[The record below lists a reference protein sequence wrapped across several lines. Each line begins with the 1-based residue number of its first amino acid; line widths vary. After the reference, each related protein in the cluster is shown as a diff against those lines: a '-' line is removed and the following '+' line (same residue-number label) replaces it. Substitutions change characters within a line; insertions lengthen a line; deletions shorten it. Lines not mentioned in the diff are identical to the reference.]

1 MKGNNFNMN
10 FSNELN
16 NYLVLFECSAQD
28 LAKKSGLSPTL
39 VSRYLNNKRTPRANS
54 EYLNKLVNGIYQ
66 ISIESNSNFSKEEI
80 FKTLNKSIYYE
91 NINFD
96 YFVDNFNT
104 LIIELKINISDI
116 SKVRNKNRKPS
127 DLSDFSQKV
136 VDFVVENYQSPQYIE
151 HLASIIN
158 CTSKDL
164 EKNYKSYLKKW
175 IISHQESNAEIIK
188 TFLERLD
195 TFNLND
201 YIGTDFKKI
210 RIPTSPIILKNSKT
224 FYGTEGRK
232 KAEADFLKTTLLSKS
247 KDPIFFYSNLPI
259 TKAGKDENFKN
270 KWILAITM
278 VLKKG
283 SLEIGLDI

>member
-80 FKTLNKSIYYE
+80 FETLNKSIYYE

-96 YFVDNFNT
+96 DFVDNFNT

-116 SKVRNKNRKPS
+116 ANM
-127 DLSDFSQKV
+127 
-136 VDFVVENYQSPQYIE
+136 
-151 HLASIIN
+151 
-158 CTSKDL
+158 
-164 EKNYKSYLKKW
+164 
-175 IISHQESNAEIIK
+175 
-188 TFLERLD
+188 LD
-195 TFNLND
+195 M
-201 YIGTDFKKI
+201 
-210 RIPTSPIILKNSKT
+210 IILLFQK
-224 FYGTEGRK
+224 
-232 KAEADFLKTTLLSKS
+232 
-247 KDPIFFYSNLPI
+247 
-259 TKAGKDENFKN
+259 
-270 KWILAITM
+270 
-278 VLKKG
+278 
-283 SLEIGLDI
+283 